1 MKNEVLD
8 IKDELIDILVKQRN
22 DAHNNI
28 AELEAKIQ
36 MLNKKIEEFEVNT
49 LMDDLFKTRESA

>member
-36 MLNKKIEEFEVNT
+36 MLNKK
-49 LMDDLFKTRESA
+49 